1 MSAERIGYARVS
13 TTEQAADGLSIA
25 AQERLLRE
33 AGCER
38 VFTDA
43 GVSGRQTSRPQF
55 DRMLDT
61 LREGDTVVVWK
72 LDRLGRDAIHLQQT
86 ARALK
91 DQQVG
96 FESLTET
103 FLNTGAAGVEFMFG
117 LFALLAQME
126 SDKISERT
134 KLGLEQAR
142 ANGKQIGGRAAVTA
156 TDPKVQTAAKLHEQ
170 GWNASQIGHEVA
182 RVHRCK
188 VPARQTVYR
197 WLTIAGVRDAA

>member
-1 MSAERIGYARVS
+1 MSTVRFGYARVS
-13 TTEQAADGLSIA
+13 TREQADHGVSLE
-25 AQERLLRE
+25 AQERALRD
-33 AGCER
+33 AGCTR
-38 VFTDA
+38 IFVDA
-43 GVSGRQTSRPQF
+43 GVSGRQTSRPEF
-55 DRMLDT
+55 DHMLDT
-61 LREGDTVVVWK
+61 LQEGNTVVVWK

-86 ARALK
+86 AEALK
-91 DQQVG
+91 RKGIRFESITEPFLNSSAEGVG
-96 FESLTET
+96 FM
-103 FLNTGAAGVEFMFG
+103 VG

-197 WLTIAGVRDAA
+197 WLKIAGVRDAA